1 MHPPDAPS
9 SGATLLDLMVE
20 DMLERRYL
28 VVDGQGRISRWS
40 AGAEHLLG
48 WREEEVVGR
57 SAFSQPLAWAGDGVE
72 LWTSYLAAPQNARPP
87 MHASLMMLC
96 RGGWGL
102 VVDMKAVPVP
112 LVLGYEFTMLVADL
126 AVGGPGSQSEERLIH
141 VHPLAADAI
150 AAALRDDAAALDS
163 VAGMLVTL
171 RGVSDAAAIED
182 PDAEHAA
189 RALAIERDDAGA
201 EAAAEELASVDDDG
215 AAEDLV
221 EAQASLQAASAEVT
235 R

>member
-9 SGATLLDLMVE
+9 SGATLLDGMLE
-20 DMLERRYL
+20 DMLHRRYL

-40 AGAEHLLG
+40 AGAERLLG
-48 WREEEVVGR
+48 WREEEVAGR
-57 SAFSQPLAWAGDGVE
+57 SAFSQPLAWAGEGLE
-72 LWTSYLAAPQNARPP
+72 LWKRYFESPQSAPPPAR
-87 MHASLMMLC
+87 ASLMMLC

-102 VVDMKAVPVP
+102 AVEMTAVPVP

-126 AVGGPGSQSEERLIH
+126 AVGGPGSQSEERLIK

-171 RGVSDAAAIED
+171 RG
-182 PDAEHAA
+182 
-189 RALAIERDDAGA
+189 
-201 EAAAEELASVDDDG
+201 
-215 AAEDLV
+215 
-221 EAQASLQAASAEVT
+221 
-235 R
+235 